1 MKLKEHRR
9 ISQVAIDDIVQE
21 WDALFYHSVQRL
33 NARIREELTVAGVDV
48 EKITGL
54 QEVFNDIPSPFQG
67 LETRY
72 LQEKY
77 YHENLGLVVRILIIT
92 IYCECILYT

>member
-1 MKLKEHRR
+1 M
-9 ISQVAIDDIVQE
+9 
-21 WDALFYHSVQRL
+21 
-33 NARIREELTVAGVDV
+33 AGVDV
-48 EKITGL
+48 EKMTGL

-77 YHENLGLVVRILIIT
+77 YHENLGLVVRILKIT
-92 IYCECILYT
+92 IYYECILYT